1 MSFGRYVG
9 ALGRMGANQQKL
21 VASFFS
27 HSLLGILSFPMI
39 STGTFCTV
47 NLTYQSNLK
56 NQGPVPRS
64 LLCLR
69 NS

>member
-9 ALGRMGANQQKL
+9 ALGRMGADQHKL

-27 HSLLGILSFPMI
+27 HSLSGILSFPLI
-39 STGTFCTV
+39 STGMLCAV
-47 NLTYQSNLK
+47 NLIYQSNLK

-69 NS
+69 NL

>member
-9 ALGRMGANQQKL
+9 ALGRMGADQQNL
-21 VASFFS
+21 VTSFFS
-27 HSLLGILSFPMI
+27 HSLSGILSFPLI
-39 STGTFCTV
+39 STGTLCAV
-47 NLTYQSNLK
+47 NLTNQSNLK